1 MKIKQLKII
10 KQSLEIILGML
21 LFLISYFLEG
31 GLLHQQQSFHQ
42 PVGQLPGGLT
52 PVVHHLHIFQP
63 QLTCLIFVLYFLL
76 VDPQLFLVEV
86 DLVKYFVYEPECSL
100 QVEYPVVIDI
110 LGFHYFYPF

>member
-1 MKIKQLKII
+1 MGKLWRFLIFSDFAFNNVNKLLIEFISSQIEMKIKQLKII

-63 QLTCLIFVLYFLL
+63 QLTCFIF
-76 VDPQLFLVEV
+76 
-86 DLVKYFVYEPECSL
+86 
-100 QVEYPVVIDI
+100 I
-110 LGFHYFYPF
+110 L